1 MPNFVAK
8 LKMSDGLWKG
18 LIEGPAEPGHEAI
31 TYSLVAASSL
41 DGLLV
46 RQEAE
51 VKGSVV
57 LYCKL
62 WNKGET

>member
-31 TYSLVAASSL
+31 TYFLVAA
-41 DGLLV
+41 
-46 RQEAE
+46 
-51 VKGSVV
+51 
-57 LYCKL
+57 
-62 WNKGET
+62 

>member
-8 LKMSDGLWKG
+8 LKMSDGIWKG

-31 TYSLVAASSL
+31 TYFLVATYSL

-51 VKGSVV
+51 VKGVSGFLLQIV
-57 LYCKL
+57 
-62 WNKGET
+62 E